1 MFCSCLRALKF
12 STATRREDDSF
23 DIDFDCRV
31 LFDNDVLYGGNDMN
45 MGESTL
51 EDRLATIIDKSSK
64 DLYNISTDYYSQKK
78 EWEGSL
84 HSQSR
89 PSRCASLLLSSPVK
103 GSCMF
108 DHIVKEI
115 ENRTPCGPYQQ
126 AAVSAF
132 RAARNGSRHHSMGG
146 CTAAAEDSHT
156 LESRIQQ
163 NVDRLV
169 NDKLKCTSIAIDALR
184 DQLVILAD
192 EVRQLNR
199 NATSQERR
207 VDVLCHDADSRRGTI
222 NIMEAHMQEE
232 NSRIKSL
239 GMEMERLKQEVAT
252 KASLVDV
259 KTGLKS
265 TRLKSN
271 HSLSDLKAQLKRD
284 NITVMNE
291 VNDMKA
297 FIQKQHLECFDKQ
310 MQQMSTGTQAFQ
322 RNLVDAM
329 KQTVHEE
336 VALVEG
342 KSLSML
348 EKEAQKI
355 SLQNKDERDKEYVK
369 VISQIVTKVIR
380 PLLFQNIVTI
390 STCCCLTV
398 PTYFAS
404 YSDRN
409 KDRI

>member
-1 MFCSCLRALKF
+1 
-12 STATRREDDSF
+12 
-23 DIDFDCRV
+23 
-31 LFDNDVLYGGNDMN
+31 
-45 MGESTL
+45 
-51 EDRLATIIDKSSK
+51 
-64 DLYNISTDYYSQKK
+64 
-78 EWEGSL
+78 
-84 HSQSR
+84 
-89 PSRCASLLLSSPVK
+89 
-103 GSCMF
+103 
-108 DHIVKEI
+108 
-115 ENRTPCGPYQQ
+115 
-126 AAVSAF
+126 
-132 RAARNGSRHHSMGG
+132 
-146 CTAAAEDSHT
+146 

-169 NDKLKCTSIAIDALR
+169 NDKFKCTSIAIDALR

-239 GMEMERLKQEVAT
+239 GMEMERLKQEMAT

-271 HSLSDLKAQLKRD
+271 NSLSDLKAQL
-284 NITVMNE
+284 E
-291 VNDMKA
+291 
-297 FIQKQHLECFDKQ
+297 KQ
-310 MQQMSTGTQAFQ
+310 MQQISTGTQAFQ

-342 KSLSML
+342 KSLAML

-355 SLQNKDERDKEYVK
+355 SLQNKDERDKECVK

-380 PLLFQNIVTI
+380 LLLFQNIVTI
-390 STCCCLTV
+390 STCFCLTV
-398 PTYFAS
+398 PTYFTS
-404 YSDRN
+404 YSGRN
-409 KDRI
+409 KDRIKSKKRA

>member
-1 MFCSCLRALKF
+1 
-12 STATRREDDSF
+12 
-23 DIDFDCRV
+23 
-31 LFDNDVLYGGNDMN
+31 MN

-64 DLYNISTDYYSQKK
+64 DLYNISTEYYSQKK

-146 CTAAAEDSHT
+146 RTAAAEDHT

-169 NDKLKCTSIAIDALR
+169 NDKFKCTSIAIDALR

-239 GMEMERLKQEVAT
+239 GMEMERLKQEMAT

-271 HSLSDLKAQLKRD
+271 NSLSDLKAQL
-284 NITVMNE
+284 E
-291 VNDMKA
+291 
-297 FIQKQHLECFDKQ
+297 KQ
-310 MQQMSTGTQAFQ
+310 MQQISTGTQAFQ

-342 KSLSML
+342 KSLAML
-348 EKEAQKI
+348 EKI

-380 PLLFQNIVTI
+380 PHPTFKI
-390 STCCCLTV
+390 S
-398 PTYFAS
+398 
-404 YSDRN
+404 
-409 KDRI
+409 